1 MSDLIKYVNSDIQDG
16 IKYISVGL
24 SNIITHVIST
34 KEDYI
39 LNLTISTSMLRELM
53 NFTIY
58 RNFYTHQDEE
68 YKNCYILQD
77 EETSFIFKCGKISIE
92 ISQIETGF
100 KFHLIK

>member
-39 LNLTISTSMLRELM
+39 LNLTISPSTLRELM

-58 RNFYTHQDEE
+58 RNFCIRQD
-68 YKNCYILQD
+68 K
-77 EETSFIFKCGKISIE
+77 ETSFIFKCGKISIE
-92 ISQIETGF
+92 ISQIETGL